1 MDLSADES
9 KDSKTMSKRRLSK
22 HQKGRIQSIQDQR
35 RERAIAK
42 NAVTDNQLNDLAKL
56 GPEVL
61 GTVVTNFGAQ
71 VDIEAAEASIKG
83 QIVRCHMRANLD
95 NLVTGDKV
103 VWRFAEPHGVD
114 VARQPRSSELIRP
127 DIYGKLRPVAA
138 NVDLIVIVFSPKP
151 TAFSNLLDRYLIASE
166 AQNIKPLLVLNKTD
180 MLDGEE
186 FDDIHQLISDYK
198 FIGYDLLQVS
208 AKTGQGLEALQHY
221 LKDNTAIFV
230 GQSGVGKSSLVNHL
244 QPNAE
249 MRVGPLSV
257 GKEKGTHTTTTSK
270 LFHLTGGG
278 VLIDSPGIREFGLS
292 HLTKSEIIE
301 SFIDFRPYL
310 GRCKFRDCSHNKDV
324 GCSLI
329 KAVEDKKVLAS
340 RLHNYRQILLSLES
354 ERKIYS

>member
-1 MDLSADES
+1 MN
-9 KDSKTMSKRRLSK
+9 T
-22 HQKGRIQSIQDQR
+22 G
-35 RERAIAK
+35 
-42 NAVTDNQLNDLAKL
+42 NAL
-56 GPEVL
+56 G
-61 GTVVTNFGAQ
+61 GITNGQ
-71 VDIEAAEASIKG
+71 GDITLD
-83 QIVRCHMRANLD
+83 QIV
-95 NLVTGDKV
+95 
-103 VWRFAEPHGVD
+103 
-114 VARQPRSSELIRP
+114 SSTQIGTDYIFIE
-127 DIYGKLRPVAA
+127 GNGTAA
-138 NVDLIVIVFSPKP
+138 MENPLIV
-151 TAFSNLLDRYLIASE
+151 AHE
-166 AQNIKPLLVLNKTD
+166 
-180 MLDGEE
+180 
-186 FDDIHQLISDYK
+186 
-198 FIGYDLLQVS
+198 
-208 AKTGQGLEALQHY
+208 
-221 LKDNTAIFV
+221 DNTAIFV